1 MSKPGFTEEFLTKVA
16 RAKQISDSEMKA
28 LRLALENRK
37 SKEIA
42 KELGISEAATR
53 KRLGEVYRKF
63 EIEGKGPGK
72 LASLEK
78 VLHRQRLKAES
89 GELTIGHEQPPLSR
103 RLDTRYVWNDAPTL
117 SLFQGRYSEL
127 DCLRGWVL
135 RRTSQQKLL
144 AICGMGGLGKS
155 YLARKLAEGIKGHF
169 HRVIWL
175 TIQPNQKPASLLKR
189 LLDILQDKPH
199 DQLQNES
206 VEGLDVSSEL
216 LAELP
221 DKKPGSERSESE
233 KSESEK
239 LESQNLKSQKNK
251 TEGLI
256 RQVVKALSEQ
266 RCLVV
271 LDEFEAV
278 FKDLNADCS
287 DADGSVSTFEASPT
301 QQASLYKEGFEGYE
315 DFLNNLKQPSFPPC
329 DAGASCVVLTSR
341 EKLRE
346 LPPASVKSP
355 TVLQYTLSRLTDL
368 EAKALLGQFGLKN
381 KADYQELWFRYD
393 GHPMAL
399 QLAATAIKDVFYGK
413 IRDFLDQEISVFDS
427 LRKVIG
433 TQFNRLSPL
442 ETEAMYWLAINHT
455 LCSLEDLKADIV
467 AEDRKQNLVYTLRSL
482 ERRFLVEVKDQ
493 GGALYGL
500 HPIVSEYVLSR
511 FVRQIFQDLTEESLD
526 LFNSYALLKA
536 DAKDFL
542 REFQRDYIVR
552 PVLER
557 LKNHF
562 KSVDKVEQHLNSK
575 LDEFKKNNHH
585 RLGYAGGNFVNLMV
599 ELSPDELSA
608 KDFSELMIWQA
619 YLQDVRLRNVSFQS
633 CELNRSVFTETVSDV
648 MAIALNPILADK
660 TTSLET
666 PLLACGD
673 TNGMLHLWQTDSDI
687 TRTGQG
693 RKRAEWAAHS
703 GWVRAIAFV
712 PEQSLL
718 VSGGE
723 DSLLKLWQLP
733 NVSEQPTPQAKQLWQ
748 QDTKNWVYTVA
759 VSPDKKMIA
768 CGGKN
773 QIALYRLE
781 DGKEVYRL
789 QNSVARAEVKQ
800 NRTAQTMRGEGLSRV
815 RSLTFSSDGQ
825 WLASSGDDE
834 VIRVWRVDSRAV
846 DSQAV
851 DSQAVDSQTVITLVE
866 HTELAEHDGWV
877 RSVCFCPDS
886 LRLLSGSDD
895 RTVRLWD
902 IESGRCLQVFEQPGD
917 RVRAVTVS
925 PDGQFAASGGD
936 DFQVFLWNLNTLER
950 VKTLPTLPSRVW
962 AVAFQQQGK
971 KLLLAA
977 GGDKQTLR
985 LWQVDGPQQLS
996 TGPAKQQTERLKT
1009 EKLKAEKQQI
1019 LLKSAETQP
1028 VEVRQIR
1035 TYRGYTNGI
1044 RAVGFLNSQRIV
1056 SAGDNREISV
1066 WDTEQEVCK
1075 ASLSLHQ
1082 GRVWAIAIDRQNGRI
1097 ASASDD
1103 HTVRLWD
1110 MTTGQCLTTLTA
1122 HTSWVRTV
1130 AFSARGRL
1138 LSSSGDD
1145 GTIRIWNAASGSC
1158 LTTLECGIYW
1168 VRAVCFDPITNRRLI
1183 SGGEDG
1189 LVRLWDR
1196 KEAHCLRTL
1205 AQHTQRICS
1214 VAYSPEGKYIASG
1227 SDDKTV
1233 ALWDVAQNKE
1243 IYRFEESELGIKAVA
1258 FSPDGRYLAA
1268 GGEDQ
1273 LVYVWDIASP
1283 DKTCFTLRPKDYTGG
1298 SGGIRSVAFS
1308 PDSRRVISGGLDEII
1323 RVGDLEMLE
1332 TEEVHFLR
1340 PLVQHARPYEKVKI
1354 AEVKGLSG
1362 LQKANL
1368 LSLGAVDRT
1377 EPLLL

>member
-16 RAKQISDSEMKA
+16 QANQISDSEMKA
-28 LRLALENRK
+28 LRLALANRK

-72 LASLEK
+72 LASLEE

-89 GELTIGHEQPPLSR
+89 GELTIEREQPPTSQKLN
-103 RLDTRYVWNDAPTL
+103 TRYVWNDAPTL
-117 SLFQGRYSEL
+117 SLFQGRHREL
-127 DCLRGWVL
+127 DFLGGWMLRP
-135 RRTSQQKLL
+135 TSRQKLL
-144 AICGMGGLGKS
+144 AVCGIGGIGKS
-155 YLARKLAEGIKGHF
+155 YLVRKLAEGLKGHF
-169 HRVIWL
+169 HQVVWL
-175 TIQPNQKPASLLKR
+175 TVQSDQKPASLLK
-189 LLDILQDKPH
+189 
-199 DQLQNES
+199 
-206 VEGLDVSSEL
+206 EL
-216 LAELP
+216 LAILQKKLP
-221 DKKPGSERSESE
+221 DQSLGGLAEGSDSSVGLSAGLVIGQPGSDKDGSEQRKSE
-233 KSESEK
+233 KHE
-239 LESQNLKSQKNK
+239 
-251 TEGLI
+251 TADLI
-256 RQVVKALSEQ
+256 RQVLEALSKQ

-271 LDEFEAV
+271 LDQFEVV
-278 FKDLNADCS
+278 FKDLNADGL
-287 DADGSVSTFEASPT
+287 DADGGVSTFEASPT
-301 QQASLYKEGFEGYE
+301 QQASLYKAGFEGYE
-315 DFLNNLKQPSFPPC
+315 DFLNDLKQPVFSPC

-346 LPPASVKSP
+346 LPPESVKSS
-355 TVLQYTLSRLTDL
+355 TVLLYTLNRLTSL
-368 EAKALLGQFGLKN
+368 ETKALLGQFGLKAE
-381 KADYQELWFRYD
+381 ADYQELWARYD

-399 QLAATAIKDVFYGK
+399 RLAATAIKDIFHGK

-427 LRKVIG
+427 LREVIG

-482 ERRFLVEVKDQ
+482 ERRFLVEVRDQ
-493 GGALYGL
+493 GGTLYGL

-511 FVRQIFQDLTEESLD
+511 FVREMFQDLTEGNLD

-542 REFQRDYIVR
+542 REFQRDCIVR

-562 KSVDKVEQHLNSK
+562 KSVNKVEQYLNNK
-575 LDEFKKNNHH
+575 LDDFKENNHH
-585 RLGYAGGNFVNLMV
+585 RLGYAGGNFINLMV
-599 ELSPDELSA
+599 ELSTGELSA
-608 KDFSELMIWQA
+608 KDFSDLMIWQA
-619 YLQDVRLRNVSFQS
+619 YLQDVRLRDVSFES

-648 MAIALNPILADK
+648 MAIALNPILTDE
-660 TTSLET
+660 TPCLET
-666 PLLACGD
+666 PFLACGD
-673 TNGMLHLWQTDSDI
+673 TNGMLHLWQTDSD
-687 TRTGQG
+687 TAQPGGWQG

-723 DSLLKLWQLP
+723 DSLLKLWRLP
-733 NVSEQPTPQAKQLWQ
+733 NMAEQPTPHAKQLWQ
-748 QDTKNWVYTVA
+748 QNTRNWVYAVT
-759 VSPDKKMIA
+759 VSPDQKVIA
-768 CGGKN
+768 CGGEN

-781 DGKEVYRL
+781 DGKELYRL
-789 QNSVARAEVKQ
+789 QDRANQSEIEQ
-800 NRTAQTMRGEGLSRV
+800 NQTAPATRERGLSGV
-815 RSLTFSSDGQ
+815 RSLTFSPDGR
-825 WLASSGDDE
+825 WLASSGDDNA
-834 VIRVWRVDSRAV
+834 IRVWQVDPQRA
-846 DSQAV
+846 DSQRA
-851 DSQAVDSQTVITLVE
+851 DSQTAMTLTE
-866 HTELAEHDGWV
+866 HTELTGHDGWV

-902 IESGRCLQVFEQPGD
+902 IESGDCVRVFEQPGD

-936 DFQVFLWNLNTLER
+936 DFQVFLWNLRTFEW
-950 VKTLPTLPSRVW
+950 VKTLPTAPSRVW
-962 AVAFQQQGK
+962 TVAFQQQGE

-985 LWQVDGPQQLS
+985 LWQVDGPQKLPSSSTQQQVEQL
-996 TGPAKQQTERLKT
+996 KTEQLKT
-1009 EKLKAEKQQI
+1009 EKQQLALKPT
-1019 LLKSAETQP
+1019 ETQLT
-1028 VEVRQIR
+1028 EVKQIR

-1044 RAVGFLNSQRIV
+1044 RAVGFLNNQRIV

-1066 WDTEQEVCK
+1066 WDIEQEVCK

-1082 GRVWAIAIDRQNGRI
+1082 GRVWSIAIDRQNGRI

-1138 LSSSGDD
+1138 LASSGDD

-1158 LTTLECGIYW
+1158 LATLECGIYW
-1168 VRAVCFDPITNRRLI
+1168 VRAVCFDPTASRYLI

-1189 LVRLWDR
+1189 LVRFWDR
-1196 KEAHCLRTL
+1196 KEAHSLRTL
-1205 AQHTQRICS
+1205 AQHGQRVCA
-1214 VAYSPEGKYIASG
+1214 VAYSPNGEYIASG

-1233 ALWDVAQNKE
+1233 ALWDVAQDKE
-1243 IYRFEESELGIKAVA
+1243 IHRFEESELGIKTVA

-1308 PDSRRVISGGLDEII
+1308 PDSQRVISGGLDEII
-1323 RVGDLEMLE
+1323 RVGELEMLK
-1332 TEEVHFLR
+1332 TGEVHFLR

-1354 AEVKGLSG
+1354 AEVRGLSG

-1377 EPLLL
+1377 DTLLL

>member
-16 RAKQISDSEMKA
+16 QANQISISDSEMKA

-89 GELTIGHEQPPLSR
+89 GELTIAHEQSPTSQQLN
-103 RLDTRYVWNDAPTL
+103 TRYVWNDAPTL
-117 SLFQGRYSEL
+117 SLFQGRHREL
-127 DCLRGWVL
+127 DFLRGWVL
-135 RRTSQQKLL
+135 RRTSRQKLL

-155 YLARKLAEGIKGHF
+155 YLARKLAVGLKGHF
-169 HRVIWL
+169 HQVIWL
-175 TIQPNQKPASLLKR
+175 SVQPDQKPDSLLKR
-189 LLDILQDKPH
+189 LLAILQERPLDQPQGKSLEDVDSSVKP
-199 DQLQNES
+199 
-206 VEGLDVSSEL
+206 
-216 LAELP
+216 LAELSKEKP
-221 DKKPGSERSESE
+221 DSQKAKGDKTKDE
-233 KSESEK
+233 KSEIK
-239 LESQNLKSQKNK
+239 DF
-251 TEGLI
+251 T
-256 RQVVKALSEQ
+256 RQVIKRLSEQ

-271 LDEFEAV
+271 LDGFEVV

-287 DADGSVSTFEASPT
+287 NSGEGVSTFEASPT
-301 QQASLYKEGFEGYE
+301 QQASLYKAGFEGYE
-315 DFLNNLKQPSFPPC
+315 DFLNDLKQSLFPPC
-329 DAGASCVVLTSR
+329 ETGASCIILTSR

-346 LPPASVKSP
+346 LPPAPVKSS
-355 TVLQYTLSRLTDL
+355 TVLQYTLDRLTDL
-368 EAKALLGQFGLKN
+368 ETKALLRQFGLEKE
-381 KADYQELWFRYD
+381 ADYQELWSRYD

-399 QLAATAIKDVFYGK
+399 RLAATAIKDIFHGQ

-427 LRKVIG
+427 LREVIG
-433 TQFNRLSPL
+433 TQFNRLSSL
-442 ETEAMYWLAINHT
+442 ESEAMYWLAINHT
-455 LCSLEDLKADIV
+455 PCSLEDLKADIV
-467 AEDRKQNLVYTLRSL
+467 AEDHKQNLVYTLRSL
-482 ERRFLVEVKDQ
+482 ERRFLVEVRDQ

-511 FVRQIFQDLTEESLD
+511 FVREMFRDLTEGNLD

-542 REFQRDYIVR
+542 REFQRNYIVR

-562 KSVDKVEQHLNSK
+562 KSVNKVEQHLNSK
-575 LDEFKKNNHH
+575 LDGFKADNHH
-585 RLGYAGGNFVNLMV
+585 RLGYAGGNFINLMV
-599 ELSPDELSA
+599 ELSTGELSK
-608 KDFSELMIWQA
+608 KDFSDLMIWQA

-648 MAIALNPILADK
+648 MAIALNPFTYETPAY
-660 TTSLET
+660 ET

-673 TNGMLHLWQTDSDI
+673 TNGKLHLWQTDSDTAQ
-687 TRTGQG
+687 TRQG
-693 RKRAEWAAHS
+693 EKRAEWAAHS

-712 PEQSLL
+712 PGQPLL
-718 VSGGE
+718 ISGGE
-723 DSLLKLWQLP
+723 DSLLKLWQVP
-733 NVSEQPTPQAKQLWQ
+733 TMAEQPTLYAKQLWQ
-748 QDTKNWVYTVA
+748 QDTKAWVHSVA
-759 VSPDKKMIA
+759 ISPDQTVIA
-768 CGGKN
+768 CGGEN
-773 QIALYRLE
+773 QITLHRLE
-781 DGKEVYRL
+781 DGKEIYRL
-789 QNSVARAEVKQ
+789 QDRVNCAEIEQ
-800 NRTAQTMRGEGLSRV
+800 NWAVQTMRGRGLSRV
-815 RSLTFSSDGQ
+815 RSLTFSPDGQ

-834 VIRVWRVDSRAV
+834 VIRVWKVN
-846 DSQAV
+846 SQAT
-851 DSQAVDSQTVITLVE
+851 DSQTAMTLVK
-866 HTELAEHDGWV
+866 HRELSGHEGWV

-886 LRLLSGSDD
+886 PWLVSGSDD

-902 IESGRCLQVFEQPGD
+902 VESGHRVHVFEQPGD
-917 RVRAVTVS
+917 RVRAVAVS

-936 DFQVFLWNLNTLER
+936 DFQVFLWNLKTFER
-950 VKTLPTLPSRVW
+950 VEALPTAPSRVW
-962 AVAFQQQGK
+962 AVAFQQQGE
-971 KLLLAA
+971 KLMLAA

-985 LWQVDGPQQLS
+985 LWQVDGLRKLLS
-996 TGPAKQQTERLKT
+996 SSTKQQTERLKREKVKT
-1009 EKLKAEKQQI
+1009 ETQRISLQ
-1019 LLKSAETQP
+1019 SAETQP
-1028 VEVRQIR
+1028 AEIKQIK

-1044 RAVGFLNSQRIV
+1044 RAVGFLNNQRIV

-1066 WDTEQEVCK
+1066 WDTEQGVCI
-1075 ASLSLHQ
+1075 ANLSLHQ
-1082 GRVWAIAIDRQNGRI
+1082 GRVWAIAIDRQNGRL

-1103 HTVRLWD
+1103 HTVRLWE
-1110 MTTGQCLTTLTA
+1110 MRTGRCLATLTA

-1130 AFSARGRL
+1130 AFSNRGRL
-1138 LSSSGDD
+1138 LASSGDD

-1158 LTTLECGIYW
+1158 LATLACGIYW
-1168 VRAVCFDPITNRRLI
+1168 VRAVCFDPTTNRYLI

-1189 LVRLWDR
+1189 LVRSWDR
-1196 KEAHCLRTL
+1196 KEAQSLRTL
-1205 AQHTQRICS
+1205 AQHTQRICA
-1214 VAYSPEGKYIASG
+1214 VAYSPDGKYIASG

-1233 ALWDVAQNKE
+1233 ALWDVAQRKE
-1243 IYRFEESELGIKAVA
+1243 IHRFDESELGIKTVA
-1258 FSPDGRYLAA
+1258 FSPNGRYLAA

-1273 LVYVWDIASP
+1273 LVYVWDMKSP
-1283 DKTCFTLRPKDYTGG
+1283 EKSCSTLRPKDYTGG

-1308 PDSRRVISGGLDEII
+1308 PDSRQVISGGLDEII
-1323 RVGDLEMLE
+1323 RVGELEMLE
-1332 TEEVHFLR
+1332 REEAHFLR

-1354 AEVKGLSG
+1354 SEVKGLSG